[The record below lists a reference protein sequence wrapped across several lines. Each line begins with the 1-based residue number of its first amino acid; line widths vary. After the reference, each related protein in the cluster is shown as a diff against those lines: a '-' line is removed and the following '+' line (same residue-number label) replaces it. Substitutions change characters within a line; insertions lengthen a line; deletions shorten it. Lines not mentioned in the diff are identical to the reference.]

1 MNLAIALSASACLI
15 FLGDTQC
22 VMGGDGVRFVRQ
34 PGKTQVRIA
43 DEPVATYV
51 YADPEI
57 LRPYFAHVHGPGGA
71 QVTRNHPPVE
81 GKDKND
87 HATMHPGIWMAFGD
101 LDRSDFWR
109 NRGRVIHEEFVEKPT
124 ASKGQG
130 RFVVRN
136 RYVATGDAER
146 IVCRET
152 AGYTF
157 LVRPEGY
164 LLIWDSTFSAEHVF
178 SFGDQEEMGL
188 GIRVATPITVASGG
202 TILDAQGRR
211 NGREVWGNA
220 SAWCDYSGTTGG
232 RRVGV
237 TLFCHPQNF
246 RPSWFHARDYGLLVA
261 NPFGRKAFGKGEPSN
276 VDVRP
281 RETLRLRYGILLHS
295 GPERSRPDLQA
306 AYADYLNLTGK

>member
-1 MNLAIALSASACLI
+1 MAGAVLVLVSLVCFASA
-15 FLGDTQC
+15 GDLPSVTFRRASGK
-22 VMGGDGVRFVRQ
+22 VVVTIGGR
-34 PGKTQVRIA
+34 
-43 DEPVATYV
+43 PVADYV
-51 YADPEI
+51 YRDADIP
-57 LRPYFAHVHGPGGA
+57 RPYFAHVRAPGSIHL
-71 QVTRNHPPVE
+71 TRNHPPVE
-81 GKDKND
+81 GEDQTD
-87 HATMHPGIWMAFGD
+87 HAAMHPGIWMAFGD
-101 LDRSDFWR
+101 LGGSDFWR
-109 NRGRVIHEEFVEKPT
+109 NRGRVVHE
-124 ASKGQG
+124 
-130 RFVVRN
+130 RFVDEPTGSPGRGAYAVRN
-136 RYVATGDAER
+136 RYVPPGSPER
-146 IVCRET
+146 AVCSEICR
-152 AGYTF
+152 YTF
-157 LVRPEGY
+157 LIRPAGY
-164 LLIWDSTFSAEHVF
+164 LLLWDSTFSADREF

-295 GPERSRPDLQA
+295 GPEESRPDLQA